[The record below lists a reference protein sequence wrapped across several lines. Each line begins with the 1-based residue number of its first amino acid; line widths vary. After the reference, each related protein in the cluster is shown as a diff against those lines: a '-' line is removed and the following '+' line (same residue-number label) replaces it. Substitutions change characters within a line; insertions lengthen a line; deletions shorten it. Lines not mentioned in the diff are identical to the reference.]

1 MFQSTPSCGGRPQGR
16 LQHEHGGHVS
26 IHALLRRATAD
37 EPEIRTVYVLFQS
50 TPSCGGRLRLHRVE
64 RLDVPFQS
72 TPSCGGRLQ
81 ERAVRGF
88 SGWFQSTPSCGGRL
102 RLSIATLQKLFQ
114 SDLRESPSGSC
125 NFTTVKKPFEKY
137 DINPPYYIYRGT
149 HRENTRA

>member
-72 TPSCGGRLQ
+72 TPSCGGRL
-81 ERAVRGF
+81 
-88 SGWFQSTPSCGGRL
+88 